1 MSFSVFLLSPLKGQ
15 GIPELRLLSSQPFK
29 EPERSQYCKNLDQV
43 WVIRHETIK
52 VSKGH
57 STALLAPSIVIA
69 AVRQC
74 RDLCKQKGLAMSQIV
89 LLVSKTTA
97 SSKVCIGVELLSL
110 ERTDVTGFSGNMF
123 LSMWSMCLI
132 PLLGLLPELH
142 VDSTWNNYFKGKKQ

>member
-1 MSFSVFLLSPLKGQ
+1 MKRSRFLKVT
-15 GIPELRLLSSQPFK
+15 LLP
-29 EPERSQYCKNLDQV
+29 Y
-43 WVIRHETIK
+43 
-52 VSKGH
+52 
-57 STALLAPSIVIA
+57 LLLA

-123 LSMWSMCLI
+123 LSM
-132 PLLGLLPELH
+132 
-142 VDSTWNNYFKGKKQ
+142 